1 MKTITLTDEELK
13 ELRGLL
19 NVAISG
25 CLDDLIVAPFED
37 KRKEAIKQANK
48 YKRLYN
54 KIFDADKVI
63 EPIDTEE

>member
-25 CLDDLIVAPFED
+25 CLDDSLVAPFESE
-37 KRKEAIKQANK
+37 RKEAIKQANE
-48 YKRLYN
+48 YKKLYN
-54 KIFDADKVI
+54 KIFGPVKII
-63 EPIDTEE
+63 EPEDTEE

>member
-1 MKTITLTDEELK
+1 MKTIDLTDEELK

-25 CLDDLIVAPFED
+25 CLDDSIVAPFED
-37 KRKEAIKQANK
+37 EWKEAIKQANK

-54 KIFDADKVI
+54 KIFDDNKI
-63 EPIDTEE
+63 IGLEYTEE

>member
-25 CLDDLIVAPFED
+25 CLDDSIVAPFED
-37 KRKEAIKQANK
+37 ERKEAIKQANK

-54 KIFDADKVI
+54 KIFDADNVI
-63 EPIDTEE
+63 EPEDTEE